1 MPMNIKIP
9 KNKSK
14 KFIEDFFIKK
24 GLGSIVVES
33 KKKIILNSK
42 LSSKKILAP
51 ELKDLYR
58 LYKFIILNKRTTI
71 MEFGSGWSSLIF
83 NLAL

>member
-1 MPMNIKIP
+1 MNIKIP

-33 KKKIILNSK
+33 KKK
-42 LSSKKILAP
+42 
-51 ELKDLYR
+51 
-58 LYKFIILNKRTTI
+58 
-71 MEFGSGWSSLIF
+71 
-83 NLAL
+83 